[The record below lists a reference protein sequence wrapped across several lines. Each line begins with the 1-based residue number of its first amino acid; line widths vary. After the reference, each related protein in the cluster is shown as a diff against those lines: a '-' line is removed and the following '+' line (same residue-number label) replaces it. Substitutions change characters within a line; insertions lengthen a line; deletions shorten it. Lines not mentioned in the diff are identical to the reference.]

1 MEMNILDFAIKME
14 VDGKAFYEKLAQ
26 GSSMAGLKT
35 IFSRLAEDE
44 QKHLEVFQSLQAG
57 QTVAMA
63 DTTVLEEAQN
73 VFASFLQSERPDTPS
88 ADLEAYR
95 FAMKLEVDSFRLYE
109 EAAGKENDPEAQRL
123 LLRIAEEE
131 HKHFSILENI
141 YDFVNAPHQYLAWR
155 EFSNLDEFRNFGRDT
170 DLRS

>member
-1 MEMNILDFAIKME
+1 MNVFDFAIKME

-26 GSSMAGLKT
+26 GSSVAGLKT

-57 QTVAMA
+57 GQMMAMPDSTA
-63 DTTVLEEAQN
+63 LEDAQN
-73 VFASFLQSERPDTPS
+73 VFASFLRTEGPAIPGG
-88 ADLEAYR
+88 DLEAYR
-95 FAMKLEVDSFRLYE
+95 FAMKLEAESFRLYE
-109 EAAGKENDPEAQRL
+109 DAAGKESDTEIKRL

-155 EFSNLDEFRNFGRDT
+155 EFSNLGEFRNFGRDT
-170 DLRS
+170 DL